1 MASEISITH
10 RHAFLIGHIQGD
22 PLTGEERHSLLVRML
37 EEATNGN
44 LDVVIHEDT
53 PGAQPR
59 TATEYIARANFL
71 GTTGFSK
78 RIAYVHP
85 GFSDDTCELIEN
97 AAWNHGRKVKLFSQ
111 VEDAI
116 RWIEGREDDG
126 E

>member
-1 MASEISITH
+1 
-10 RHAFLIGHIQGD
+10 
-22 PLTGEERHSLLVRML
+22 ML

-59 TATEYIARANFL
+59 TATEYIARGNFL
-71 GTTGFSK
+71 GTTSFRK

-97 AAWNHGRKVKLFSQ
+97 LAWNHGRKVRLFSQ